1 MNTDSLIAQRNQFL
15 FFTHVFIISFF
26 FYVSVCILNLLQDG
40 EKAAIKII
48 EIKNHNLH
56 L

>member
-1 MNTDSLIAQRNQFL
+1 MNTDSPVAQRNQFL

-26 FYVSVCILNLLQDG
+26 FYVSVCTFNLLQDG
-40 EKAAIKII
+40 EKAIKII
-48 EIKNHNLH
+48 EIQNHNLF